1 MARSLGLLL
10 LCGISHV
17 LVLPIPVAAENESN
31 LPFRGERAT
40 QSKADKPNIVLV
52 LVDDQ
57 GHGDI
62 GLDDESEFY
71 TPTLKDIC
79 DEGVKLEQFY
89 SGATCTPSRAMLMTG
104 RYALRFG
111 FQDSVVHSTEPRGVP
126 LSEAFLPEK
135 LKRVGYETVMIGKW
149 YVFEITV
156 SEKN

>member
-1 MARSLGLLL
+1 LEKEKRNLLNAISGAPKRKGARFAMARSLGLLL

-62 GLDDESEFY
+62 GLDDEFSIFQSEFHFQ
-71 TPTLKDIC
+71 LRRFQKGNEKF
-79 DEGVKLEQFY
+79 EGSY
-89 SGATCTPSRAMLMTG
+89 
-104 RYALRFG
+104 
-111 FQDSVVHSTEPRGVP
+111 VH
-126 LSEAFLPEK
+126 
-135 LKRVGYETVMIGKW
+135 
-149 YVFEITV
+149 
-156 SEKN
+156 